1 MESVVLVG
9 RTAAIPPWA
18 HEVLVVLI
26 SSLVQTMTSFESD
39 PEPAAVIAARSP
51 ATPDPRTRVSQK
63 I

>member
-1 MESVVLVG
+1 M
-9 RTAAIPPWA
+9 PPCA

-26 SSLVQTMTSFESD
+26 SSLVQTMTSFEFG
-39 PEPAAVIAARSP
+39 PAPAAVMAALRP